1 MSEAGIGRSGVVT
14 SSLKCLRLCLE
25 LSQVSC
31 SILLAPMLDSTRLSP
46 TSYLR
51 DLKFRSFFSF
61 SFQLTQAG
69 QAHVSLV
76 SIASRALI
84 DIVAVG
90 F

>member
-1 MSEAGIGRSGVVT
+1 
-14 SSLKCLRLCLE
+14 
-25 LSQVSC
+25 
-31 SILLAPMLDSTRLSP
+31 
-46 TSYLR
+46 LR